1 MQIHSLEFKKLNPEL
16 QMPLEVFFRDIEES
30 GIARY
35 FHPHLFFEAN
45 AHRVCEYAGQDI
57 YYVALTGDRIL
68 GYGLLRGWDEGYDI
82 PSLGIALHPSV
93 HGQGLGRA
101 FMYFLHAAA
110 RQRGALKVR
119 IKVYSDNLPGVNLYV
134 SLGYIFQAD
143 EEDGQL
149 VGVLNLV

>member
-1 MQIHSLEFKKLNPEL
+1 MQIQSLEFKKLNPEL

-30 GIARY
+30 GIGRY
-35 FHPHLFFEAN
+35 FHPHLFSEAE
-45 AHRVCEYAGQDI
+45 ALRLCQYANQDL

-68 GYGLLRGWDEGYDI
+68 GYGLLRGWDEGYVI

-119 IKVYSDNLPGVNLYV
+119 IKVYPDNLRGVSLYE
-134 SLGYIFQAD
+134 SLGYTFHAD
-143 EEDGQL
+143 KEDGQL